1 MATKVKSATRKK
13 SSSPLLKRSDPLTNV
28 LLVFPLFLLYEVGVL
43 AIPSVHNG
51 ADLITS
57 EMLHLLHGNIGAYLA
72 VNGALAIGFLI
83 LCLSLGRNNSFNPR
97 LFLPVLLEST
107 IYALTMGSLIC
118 FVMVDFLHVDPKMW
132 IHPLLATGP
141 GDAGPLAKL
150 VLAVGAGVHEELMF
164 RLVMVGGGV
173 WLLSNVLGLPRW
185 LAIALAFAISSV
197 LFSAAHHIIGGE
209 PWRLGAFTY
218 RLLCGLFFATLFQ
231 TRGLA
236 VAVYTHALYDI
247 YVLIVR
253 G

>member
-1 MATKVKSATRKK
+1 
-13 SSSPLLKRSDPLTNV
+13 
-28 LLVFPLFLLYEVGVL
+28 
-43 AIPSVHNG
+43 
-51 ADLITS
+51 
-57 EMLHLLHGNIGAYLA
+57 
-72 VNGALAIGFLI
+72 
-83 LCLSLGRNNSFNPR
+83 
-97 LFLPVLLEST
+97 
-107 IYALTMGSLIC
+107 
-118 FVMVDFLHVDPKMW
+118 MW

-141 GDAGPLAKL
+141 AEAPTLAKV
-150 VLAVGAGVHEELMF
+150 VLAVGAGVHEEVMF

-173 WLLSNVLGLPRW
+173 WLLTRGLGLARW
-185 LAIALAFAISSV
+185 AAIVLAFIVSSV